1 MKEELLINLDY
12 YIMKLSNEIDK
23 EFVSNI
29 IKELV
34 LVKSFLIMEENDKK
48 EIEKSTNIY
57 YKEEDLI
64 NRGNYLIEKLEEI
77 ENS

>member
-23 EFVSNI
+23 EFISNI
-29 IKELV
+29 IKELI

-48 EIEKSTNIY
+48 EIEKSTGIY
-57 YKEEDLI
+57 YKEKDLI
-64 NRGNYLIEKLEEI
+64 DKGLFLIEKLEEI

>member
-12 YIMKLSNEIDK
+12 YIMKLSKENEDLIY
-23 EFVSNI
+23 NI
-29 IKELV
+29 KKELI
-34 LVKSFLIMEENDKK
+34 LLKTFLIMNEENKR

>member
-29 IKELV
+29 IKELI

>member
-12 YIMKLSNEIDK
+12 YIMKLSNEDENLIY
-23 EFVSNI
+23 NI
-29 IKELV
+29 IKELI

-48 EIEKSTNIY
+48 EIEKSTGIY
-57 YKEEDLI
+57 YKEKDLI
-64 NRGNYLIEKLEEI
+64 DKGLFLIEKLEEI